1 MFISEDQKQEILKR
15 SEGKLKDV
23 IADFTQLK
31 KEGTASFAG
40 TCPKCK
46 KEKGLKVT
54 PAKSIFKCFNCDF
67 GGNNPLT
74 YLMQGHDKNYVDA
87 LKYLADKYI
96 VDLDVKPKK
105 LAEPKKGVKKSDGK
119 LTFCERTLNESG
131 LTYDDI
137 NAHIKN
143 DDKSISLI
151 QRSTFKPGTIDQF
164 GRLVDGDDIIIEY
177 YDLDGKQVTYQ
188 KKASTREEQFFRVRW
203 QNPALHLDKDG
214 NPYKYR
220 SPVGGGTHLYI
231 PEKIRSA
238 FRKRQQIKT
247 LFIQEGEKKAE
258 KCCKHGIM
266 SVGISGI
273 HCIAANGALPPE
285 FQQIVQTCEVQNICL
300 VFDNDWDEL
309 SHNLKV
315 GDRVD
320 KRPRTF
326 LNAAINYK
334 NYFRAFYNQ
343 GIAIEIY
350 FGYITKG
357 PDKGIDDLLAN
368 TLKDNEKLFAE
379 EIEQLFNEKEM
390 KGKYIEL
397 HKVSIW
403 NDYKFEQLW
412 SLDNTQEFANRH
424 KSILENLPEFTI
436 GKHKWRFREGKFE
449 SAQPLE
455 NDEQYWQV
463 EEWEDKTGKK
473 RRQENFDYANCF
485 NFLRNRGFG
494 RISMYGSDFTFAKI
508 QAKVLLPQEPW
519 HIRDFVTEFTKA
531 VAPKNILNMIYRGGP
546 QYLGPD
552 KLSNL
557 EFIFPSYYKADKDS
571 QFLYFKDMAW
581 KITADGIKEI
591 KLTDIDHQVWA
602 ENVMDFS
609 AKLIDTP
616 LIEVEMITDEL
627 LKRMPE
633 ANRTVYANH
642 KGGFLYDISETGNKC
657 HFLKFLENASN
668 YTWRKPESEITFE
681 DIAENAH
688 HFIAKLCAIG
698 FLLHSHKNKS
708 ITKAVIG
715 MDGKQSE
722 VGISNGRSGKSLVG
736 NAISEVIHQCY
747 IPGKAKNLTD
757 DAFLFDGVTEKH
769 KNIFIDDV
777 RPNFDFEHFFPT
789 ITGNMTV
796 NKKGDKRFVLPF
808 EKSPKL
814 YITTNHALNGDGSS
828 FKDRQWLIAFSD
840 FYNGEHKP
848 IDDFGVPFFDE
859 WDYEQRNLFYN
870 LMALC
875 LQLWFRFGIVESPS
889 ERLEARRLRQQIGE
903 DFLMW
908 AEEYYSADSKKI
920 NSKIARKEM
929 FDDFMNNFPNQRKYC
944 TASIFKKKLL
954 CYCEYKGY
962 HFNPHKYD
970 PSNGE
975 PLFKDND
982 GKPNIDDKSGGV
994 EYFTVADENFDSAKM
1009 ELF

>member
-1 MFISEDQKQEILKR
+1 MFISDDIKQEILKK
-15 SEGKLKDV
+15 SEGKVKEV
-23 IADFTQLK
+23 ISDFTSLK
-31 KEGTASFAG
+31 KNGTSSLKG
-40 TCPKCK
+40 KCPKCNT
-46 KEKGLKVT
+46 EDGLSLS
-54 PAKSIFKCFNCDF
+54 PAKGIFKCFKHCGF
-67 GGNNPLT
+67 GGNTAIT
-74 YLMQGHDKNYVDA
+74 YLMEGHGKNYTDA
-87 LKYLADKYI
+87 LKYLADKFNVYI
-96 VDLDVKPKK
+96 DDKPVQREIKK
-105 LAEPKKGVKKSDGK
+105 NSKKPNGLIS
-119 LTFCERTLNESG
+119 FCERTLTESG
-131 LTYDDI
+131 LTFEDVNAYVKSDDGE
-137 NAHIKN
+137 IKTRLH
-143 DDKSISLI
+143 SSF
-151 QRSTFKPGTIDQF
+151 RAGTIDQY
-164 GRLVDGDDIIIEY
+164 GKLTDGDDIIIEY
-177 YDLDGKQVTYQ
+177 YDLQGKPVTYQ
-188 KKASTREEQFFRVRW
+188 KKGSNREEQFFRVRW
-203 QNPALHLDKDG
+203 QNPALHLDKEG

-231 PEKIRSA
+231 PEKIRDA
-238 FRKRQQIKT
+238 VRKRTPITT

-258 KCCKHGIM
+258 KCCKHGIL

-285 FQQIVQTCEVQNICL
+285 FQLIVQSCDVRNICL
-300 VFDNDWDEL
+300 IFDNDWDEV

-343 GIAIEIY
+343 GIVLEIY

-368 TLKDNEKLFAE
+368 KLKGNEQLFVK
-379 EIEQLFNEKEM
+379 EIDTLFNEKEM
-390 KGKYIEL
+390 KGKYVEL

-412 SLDNTQEFANRH
+412 SLDNTQEFAIRH

-436 GKHKWRFREGKFE
+436 GKHRWRFADGKFE

-455 NDEQYWQV
+455 SDEQYWQV
-463 EEWEDKTGKK
+463 EEYVDKQGKT

-494 RISMYGSDFTFAKI
+494 RISMYSADYTFAKM
-508 QAKVLLPQEPW
+508 QSKVLVPQEPW

-557 EFIFPSYYKADKDS
+557 DFINPNYYKADKDS
-571 QFLYFKDMAW
+571 QYLYFKDNAW
-581 KITADGIKEI
+581 KITADGIKSI
-591 KLTDIDHQVWA
+591 SINDIDHQVWA
-602 ENVMDFS
+602 ENVMNFS
-609 AKLIDTP
+609 AQLLDKP
-616 LIEVEMITDEL
+616 LIEVERITDAFINKIHAD
-627 LKRMPE
+627 KRE
-633 ANRTVYANH
+633 DYAKH
-642 KGGFLYDISETGNKC
+642 KGGFLYDINDKGQKC

-668 YTWRKPESEITFE
+668 YTWRKPAEEITL
-681 DIAENAH
+681 DDVAENAH
-688 HFIAKLCAIG
+688 HFVAKLCAIG
-698 FLLHSHKNKS
+698 YLLHSHKNKS

-736 NAISEVIHQCY
+736 NAINEVIHQCY
-747 IPGKAKNLTD
+747 IPGKQKNLTD
-757 DAFLFDGVTEKH
+757 DAFIFDGVTEKH
-769 KNIFIDDV
+769 KNVFIDDV
-777 RPNFDFEHFFPT
+777 RTNFDFEFLFPP

-796 NKKGDKRFVLPF
+796 NKKGDKRFVLHF
-808 EKSPKL
+808 EQSPKF

-840 FYNGEHKP
+840 FYNAEHKP

-870 LMALC
+870 LMATC

-908 AEEYYSADSKKI
+908 SDEYFSSESNI
-920 NSKIARKEM
+920 NNKRARKEM

-944 TASIFKKKLL
+944 TASVFKKKLL
-954 CYCEYKGY
+954 CYCDYKGY
-962 HFNPHKYD
+962 KFNPHKYD
-970 PSNGE
+970 PSNNE
-975 PLFKDND
+975 PLFRDKD
-982 GKPNIDDKSGGV
+982 GKALIDDKTGGV
-994 EYFTVADENFDSAKM
+994 EYFTIANEDFDRSKM
-1009 ELF
+1009 DIF